1 MRGLPGGSVVKIPPA
16 DGRRHRSRPWAG
28 KNPTSCEPQLLS
40 LCSGAASSEPTC
52 GARGAAGPRG
62 NRRSTRSP
70 HRSYGGASCSP
81 ATRGRPTRQPR
92 PNAAKTKQIKLLK
105 KKNTFWG
112 RSLVNLPLTKHRGQ
126 QERQQRGGTR
136 MDPWRPRGWVPVK
149 KKEKSHDK

>member
-1 MRGLPGGSVVKIPPA
+1 MAGDTDPVPEPARTPHPVNHNYWACALEPQALNPPA
-16 DGRRHRSRPWAG
+16 ALGGLR
-28 KNPTSCEPQLLS
+28 
-40 LCSGAASSEPTC
+40 
-52 GARGAAGPRG
+52 AREALRG